1 MSIPFGKYQ
10 LLKKLAA
17 GGMGQVFLARTG
29 DANFEKMVVL
39 KRILPHLVDDEEFF
53 SMFMDEA
60 RIAARLN
67 HPNIAQIFELGQE
80 GNTHFIVMEY
90 VAGEDVR
97 RVEKAARTAGKRI
110 PMGLVLRIIADAA
123 AGLDYAHKS
132 RDSKGMLLNLVHRD
146 ISPQN
151 ILVGFDGGVKVI
163 DFGVAKA
170 AGRAQHTATGILKGK
185 FPYMSPEQAEG
196 EELDA
201 RSDIFSLGIVL
212 WELLTDRRLFK
223 GDSDI
228 VSQKLVKQCQVPPT
242 ASLVSTIPRELD
254 LVVLKALSKNAKD
267 RFADAATLRLALEE
281 FIQKKG
287 LPASSAHLTRFMHDL
302 YAERVA
308 KEADPAV
315 LDELTPSHAA
325 DLSLLVPRDEKGK
338 GAAAVK
344 PARTRRAA
352 GNLKY
357 ALGAIAVA
365 AALAATFV
373 VMNRPAGTEPTPI
386 ATGPM
391 PGPVPTP
398 VKVPDAAVAKV
409 DPPMAAAMLAF
420 KVNSEPSGA
429 NVEWNGKSLGLT
441 PVDVSLEKTALPAV
455 LRISRESFEAQ
466 QITVTDS
473 IGPVVSL
480 QLQKK
485 KKGLVGP
492 TIKKDR

>member
-29 DANFEKMVVL
+29 NANFEKMVVL

-80 GNTHFIVMEY
+80 RNTHFIVMEY

-97 RVEKAARTAGKRI
+97 RVEKTARAAGKRI
-110 PMGLVLRIIADAA
+110 PVGLVLRIIADAA

-132 RDSKGMLLNLVHRD
+132 RDSKGQPLNLVHRD

-228 VSQKLVKQCQVPPT
+228 VSQKLVKQCQVPPP

-254 LVVLKALSKNAKD
+254 MVVLKALSKNPKD
-267 RFADAATLRLALEE
+267 RFADAGALRLALEE

-287 LPASSAHLTRFMHDL
+287 LAASSAHLTRFMQDL

-308 KEADPAV
+308 KEADPAT
-315 LDELTPSHAA
+315 LDELTLSQAA
-325 DLSLLVPRDEKGK
+325 DLSLLIPRDERIEAAHK
-338 GAAAVK
+338 GAQPSRVE
-344 PARTRRAA
+344 RGG

-357 ALGAIAVA
+357 ALGAIGLA
-365 AALAATFV
+365 AAGAIGWVL
-373 VMNRPAGTEPTPI
+373 MNRPISTEPTPI
-386 ATGPM
+386 DNRPLPA
-391 PGPVPTP
+391 PVAKGTAL
-398 VKVPDAAVAKV
+398 DAA
-409 DPPMAAAMLAF
+409 AAIEPAVPEVLAF
-420 KVNSEPSGA
+420 KVNSEPAGA
-429 NVEWNGKSLGLT
+429 TVEWNGKSLGVT
-441 PVDVSLEKTALPAV
+441 PVDVSLEKTVLPAV
-455 LRISRESFEAQ
+455 LKISRESFEAQ
-466 QITVTDS
+466 QITVTES

-480 QLQKK
+480 QLTKK
-485 KKGLVGP
+485 KKGPGGP
-492 TIKKDR
+492 SIKKDR